1 MSLLET
7 ITWNIARAGGFTA
20 FVLLTCAVAMGVAL
34 SSHWQSSSRWPRII
48 NNEIHNFLTLL
59 ALIFAGIHILALW
72 LDPFTSFSWSEM
84 FIPFMSSYRPIWTAF
99 GIISLYLGLAI
110 GLSTWLRPVIGYK
123 WWRSLHVFTLLL
135 YLTVAVHGIAAGSD
149 SRTWWGTAIYLISIF
164 LIGTLLV
171 MRLLQPI
178 NKVIT
183 RPADASEVVGTP
195 GIGVVAMGSTV
206 VSTQRRRAHPVLALV
221 TILVVLGG
229 TVWAVLG
236 PLQAGWAA
244 TKSSQSVASTSIA
257 ANSAGNSA
265 PASPFSPGA
274 VATPQITTPQT
285 TFPQSFTGNL
295 AGQITQSQSRRSGIV
310 TIQLDMNISN
320 GPTGDVEVALQ
331 GTTSGTGDTVSISNS
346 EVALLSSDGQP
357 VYEGTVS
364 QLDTT
369 NQWSITAQLTGTDAS
384 TLDVQMKLTVDSNN
398 GTVTGTITAGSGSSS
413 GGSSSGGSS
422 SGGSSSGSSNS
433 I

>member
-20 FVLLTCAVAMGVAL
+20 FILLTFSVAMGLAL
-34 SSHWQSSSRWPRII
+34 SSHWQTSRWPRII
-48 NNEIHNFLTLL
+48 NNELHNFLSLL
-59 ALIFAGIHILALW
+59 ALIFASIHILAIW
-72 LDPFTSFSWSEM
+72 LDPFTSFSWSEI
-84 FIPFMSSYRPIWTAF
+84 FIPFMSHYRPIWTAF
-99 GIISLYLGLAI
+99 GIISFYLGLAI
-110 GLSTWLRPVIGYK
+110 GLSAWLRPVIGYK
-123 WWRSLHVFTLLL
+123 WWRRLHVLTLLL
-135 YLTVAVHGIAAGSD
+135 YVMIAVHGIASGSD
-149 SRTWWGTAIYLISIF
+149 ARTWWGTAIYLISIF

-183 RPADASEVVGTP
+183 RPADASEVVGGP
-195 GIGVVAMGSTV
+195 GIGIVAVGSTV

-229 TVWAVLG
+229 TCWAVLG

-244 TKSSQSVASTSIA
+244 TKSSQSVASTTS
-257 ANSAGNSA
+257 NSTGNIT
-265 PASPFSPGA
+265 PVSPFAPGTS
-274 VATPQITTPQT
+274 ATPQTTTPQT

-295 AGQITQSQSRRSGIV
+295 TGQITQRQSHRSGTV
-310 TIQLDMNISN
+310 TIHFDMNISN
-320 GPTGDVEVALQ
+320 GPTGNVEVELQ
-331 GTTSGTGDTVSISNS
+331 GESSGTGGAVSISNS
-346 EVALLSSDGQP
+346 VVALLSSTGQP
-357 VYEGTVS
+357 IYEGAIS

-369 NQWSITAQLTGTDAS
+369 NQWSMTAQLTGADAS
-384 TLDVQMKLTVDSNN
+384 ILNVQMKLAVDSNS
-398 GTVTGTITAGSGSSS
+398 GTVTGTITAG

-422 SGGSSSGSSNS
+422 NGSNSGGSASN